1 MARRRPYTISE
12 ASKRLGITPESV
24 LEAVK
29 KGRIKGELKTVLVP
43 KKVWQLSPKSV
54 ETYEVSTSHQQRGLK
69 NP

>member
-29 KGRIKGELKTVLVP
+29 KGRIKGELKMVLVP

-54 ETYEVSTSHQQRGLK
+54 ETYEVSASHQQRGLK